1 MMTPTDSSV
10 PAVCLLDDD
19 ASVLRSMQYLLASDG
34 IAVRAFNKP
43 EEFLAYAATHR
54 VPVVVTDI
62 WMPGIT
68 GLEILARTCAITPRP
83 RVIVITARD
92 DLAART
98 TAMAIGPVAFFIKP
112 FNDEQFLAAVHDA
125 LAQVDQA

>member
-1 MMTPTDSSV
+1 MKTSADPS
-10 PAVCLLDDD
+10 PLEVCLLDDD

-34 IAVRAFNKP
+34 IPVRAFSKP
-43 EEFLAYAATHR
+43 EHFLEYAATHP

-83 RVIVITARD
+83 KVIIITARD
-92 DLAART
+92 DLAARA
-98 TAMAIGPVAFFIKP
+98 TAMAVGPVAFFIKP

-125 LAQVDQA
+125 LAQARSA

>member
-1 MMTPTDSSV
+1 MMTPTDSSRRE
-10 PAVCLLDDD
+10 VCLLDDD

-34 IAVRAFNKP
+34 IAVRAFNRP
-43 EEFLAYAATHR
+43 EEFLAHAAVHR

-68 GLEILARTCAITPRP
+68 GLEILARTCAIKPRP

-92 DLAART
+92 DLAARA

-125 LAQVDQA
+125 LNQA

>member
-1 MMTPTDSSV
+1 MMTPTDSSFGE
-10 PAVCLLDDD
+10 VCLLDDD

-43 EEFLAYAATHR
+43 EDFLEHASVHR

-68 GLEILARTCAITPRP
+68 GLEILARTCALSPRP
-83 RVIVITARD
+83 RVIIITARD
-92 DLAART
+92 DLAARA
-98 TAMAIGPVAFFIKP
+98 TAMAVGPVAFFIKP

-125 LAQVDQA
+125 LAQARQP

>member
-1 MMTPTDSSV
+1 MMTSTDSS
-10 PAVCLLDDD
+10 PREVCLLDDD

-43 EEFLAYAATHR
+43 EEFLAYATIHP

-92 DLAART
+92 DLAARA

-112 FNDEQFLAAVHDA
+112 FNDEQFLAAVHGA
-125 LAQVDQA
+125 LAQAETL